1 MSLASAHDDVPTD
14 DIDALAEL
22 LRGRRSLLLSGAG
35 ISTESGIPDYRGP
48 DRVGPPPTPITYQ
61 RFVKDAR
68 ARQRYWA
75 RSVIGWPTM
84 RAKEPN
90 AGHRAVAQLEHAGF
104 LVGVVTQNV
113 DGLHQAAGSREVVEL
128 HGSLARVVCLSCGA
142 REARDAFQARL
153 EALNPG
159 FAERAFEVL
168 PDGDAALPDDVVD
181 GFQVAVCRV
190 CGGDVKADVVYF
202 GENVPAARAQRAFA
216 MLDAADALV
225 VVGSS
230 LTVRSGSRFVDAA
243 VAVGKPVAIVND
255 GPTRGDGV
263 AQLRLAGRLGTLLP
277 EVVRRLEPNDA

>member
-1 MSLASAHDDVPTD
+1 MSLARAHDAVLPDG
-14 DIDALAEL
+14 IDALAEL

-68 ARQRYWA
+68 VRQRYWA
-75 RSVIGWPTM
+75 RSAVGWPSM

-113 DGLHQAAGSREVVEL
+113 DGLHHAAGSREVIEL
-128 HGSLARVVCLSCGA
+128 HGSLARVVCLACGA
-142 REARDAFQARL
+142 HEARDAFQARL

-159 FAERAFEVL
+159 FVERGFQVL

-181 GFQVAVCRV
+181 GFQVPVCRV

-202 GENVPAARAQRAFA
+202 GENVPAARAERAFA
-216 MLDAADALV
+216 LLDGAEALLV
-225 VVGSS
+225 LGSS
-230 LTVRSGSRFVDAA
+230 LAVRSGYRFVETARAA
-243 VAVGKPVAIVND
+243 GKAVAIVNH
-255 GPTRGDGV
+255 GPTRGDDL
-263 AQLRLAGRLGTLLP
+263 ATLRVEGRLGVVLP
-277 EVVRRLEPNDA
+277 DLVGRLAP